1 MSEEQPPQEEIL
13 HSVPVTDEDRYYLER
28 LYKEPV
34 ESLARIEDAAKFL
47 GGAAAT
53 TAGVFLAAIKLTA
66 GPSSVAR
73 IWWLPVL
80 LWVVSLLV
88 FVRILVPRRFSVRER
103 DPASVKRMLLKA
115 RDSKYRL
122 LWAGTLLFIG
132 GLVSAAVLLGVGKG
146 AVS

>member
-1 MSEEQPPQEEIL
+1 MPEEKPPQEEIL
-13 HSVPVTDEDRYYLER
+13 QSVPVTDEDRYYLER

-34 ESLARIEDAAKFL
+34 ESLGRIEDAVKFL

-53 TAGVFLAAIKLTA
+53 TAGVFLAAIKLT
-66 GPSSVAR
+66 PDPAR

-103 DPASVKRMLLKA
+103 DPSAVKQMLLNA

-132 GLVSAAVLLGVGKG
+132 GLVSAAVLLGAGKG